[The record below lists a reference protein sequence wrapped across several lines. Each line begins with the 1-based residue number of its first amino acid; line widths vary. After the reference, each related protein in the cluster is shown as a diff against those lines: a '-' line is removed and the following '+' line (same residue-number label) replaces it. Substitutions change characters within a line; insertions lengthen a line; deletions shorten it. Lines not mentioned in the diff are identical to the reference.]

1 MFLSK
6 PKKDGV
12 LGPPQKGVC
21 RGGWGRGG
29 LKEDIG
35 VRLIEKK
42 R

>member
-21 RGGWGRGG
+21 RGGRGG